1 MPRFL
6 ITDVNTSYNKGDA
19 AIGIGMIKVIQK
31 YFPKSEITLLTPTPI
46 EDRKYY
52 SKYDAK
58 TEMQLLNYVDRKLP
72 RFVYKI
78 VFPLKLLL
86 LMSCAKMN
94 FPKSNKHR
102 KTLDLILNTDLIISC
117 SGGRLG
123 KGNFNSI
130 FDTLL
135 PMYFAKKLGK
145 KIYFCAQSIEPIT
158 NKILKNLTKFVLN
171 HLDLITVRESNSLDV
186 LKSIGVK
193 TNMFLT
199 ADLAFLLDSPSNE
212 SGRLLIKKCGVP
224 QNNNLRIGITVTDW
238 RIPTKDAKTKRQEF
252 INEIT
257 KALEKIIEIHNA
269 TIYFLSTS
277 NFCSQRR

>member
-58 TEMQLLNYVDRKLP
+58 TEMQLLNYIDRKLP
-72 RFVYKI
+72 RFFYKI
-78 VFPLKLLL
+78 VFPLKLLFL
-86 LMSCAKMN
+86 IGCAKIN
-94 FPKSNKHR
+94 FPTYHKHR

-130 FDTLL
+130 LDTLL

-145 KIYFCAQSIEPIT
+145 KIYFCAQSIEPFT

-193 TNMFLT
+193 TNMFL
-199 ADLAFLLDSPSNE
+199 
-212 SGRLLIKKCGVP
+212 
-224 QNNNLRIGITVTDW
+224 
-238 RIPTKDAKTKRQEF
+238 
-252 INEIT
+252 
-257 KALEKIIEIHNA
+257 
-269 TIYFLSTS
+269 Y
-277 NFCSQRR
+277 